1 MDPEMLEI
9 EGSEREAQESMKG
22 KSAIVKMG
30 GSLQTVVVLD
40 EKRSRLLVGWAVD
53 VGNMRKA
60 HAAQIN
66 RSKVVKWLEPEFDI
80 VHKGGNV
87 SWIPKK
93 KEAANATAETP
104 SE

>member
-1 MDPEMLEI
+1 MDTEMLKI
-9 EGSEREAQESMKG
+9 EGSEREAKESMKG

-30 GSLQTVVVLD
+30 GSLQTVVVLA
-40 EKRSRLLVGWAVD
+40 EEGGGRNRLLVGWAVD

-60 HAAQIN
+60 QAAQIN

-87 SWIPKK
+87 SWIP
-93 KEAANATAETP
+93 
-104 SE
+104 